1 MSPVTVKVPLDECRD
16 IIEGDD
22 RACVAFSSSG
32 RPWVEPV
39 DFQHAGGRFLVRF
52 GDASSKPAEGAE
64 VVLLVDE
71 GVLFFDLRAVYVR
84 GTVGPAFAEG
94 KASRPWV
101 EIQPAK
107 LSSWD
112 YGRMRVERG
121 SD

>member
-1 MSPVTVKVPLDECRD
+1 MNPVTVRVPLDECRD
-16 IIEGDD
+16 IIESDD
-22 RACVAFSSSG
+22 RACVAFASSG
-32 RPWVEPV
+32 RPSLEPV
-39 DFQHAGGRFLVRF
+39 DFRYAEGRFLVRF
-52 GDASSKPAEGAE
+52 GDASPAPAQGAE

-94 KASRPWV
+94 KDSRPWV
-101 EIQPAK
+101 EILPIK